1 VFAGYDIGLG
11 VELALAS
18 VGSVSSMAIFV
29 ALDAGG
35 TKTQCWVA
43 DETQVLGRAT
53 GGTVKLMMAGADVAY
68 ARLREVVLEAAAAA
82 GVDPKSVTRTCMGL
96 AGITSEGARAWA
108 ERTLGGIVGGELD
121 LCGDEE
127 IALDAAFHGGPG
139 LLVVAGTGSN
149 IVGRCTNSTMVRAGG
164 WGPVIGDE
172 GSGSWIGLQAIRAGM
187 RAHDRGVSTC
197 LLREIEVH
205 WELEDLGELIA
216 KANERARPD
225 FAELAMVVARC
236 AEDGDALAIS
246 VLDRAGA
253 ELAEQVSLAASKMR
267 AAGCSPSDANHVAF
281 TGSVL
286 EKIARVRRSMEE
298 HLRAALPEAVVA
310 QKPVNPL
317 EGALWRT
324 QKASYG
330 LGTSWPKR

>member
-1 VFAGYDIGLG
+1 MVFALWE
-11 VELALAS
+11 VWS
-18 VGSVSSMAIFV
+18 VMAIYV

-43 DETQVLGRAT
+43 DETRVLGRAT
-53 GGTVKLMMAGADVAY
+53 GGTVKIMMVGEEVAS
-68 ARLREVVLEAAAAA
+68 ARLREVILVACAAAD
-82 GVDPKSVTRTCMGL
+82 VDAKSVKRTCMGL
-96 AGITSEGARAWA
+96 AGITSESTRAWA
-108 ERTLGGIVGGELD
+108 ERMLGGIVGGELD

-149 IVGRCTNSTMVRAGG
+149 VAGRCSSGAMVSAGG

-172 GSGSWIGLQAIRAGM
+172 GSGTWIGLEAIRAGL
-187 RAHDRGVSTC
+187 RAHDRGVETC
-197 LLREIEVH
+197 LLREIETH
-205 WELEDLGELIA
+205 WGLKDMGELIA
-216 KANERARPD
+216 KANERSRPD

-236 AEDGDALAIS
+236 AEGGDALAIS

-253 ELAEQVSLAASKMR
+253 ELAEQVSLAAGKMR
-267 AAGCSPSDANHVAF
+267 AAGCAKDDTSHVAF

-298 HLRAALPEAVVA
+298 HLRASLHDVEVA
-310 QKPVNPL
+310 QQPVESM
-317 EGALWRT
+317 EGALWR
-324 QKASYG
+324 ARG
-330 LGTSWPKR
+330 RN

>member
-1 VFAGYDIGLG
+1 
-11 VELALAS
+11 
-18 VGSVSSMAIFV
+18 MAIYV

-43 DETQVLGRAT
+43 DETRVLGRAT
-53 GGTVKLMMAGADVAY
+53 GGTVKIMMVGEELAT
-68 ARLREVVLEAAAAA
+68 ARLREVILEAAAAA
-82 GVDPKSVTRTCMGL
+82 GVDLQSVTRTCMGL
-96 AGITSEGARAWA
+96 AGITSESTRAWA
-108 ERTLGGIVGGELD
+108 ERTLRGFVSGELD

-149 IVGRCTNSTMVRAGG
+149 VVGRCSNGAMVSAGG

-172 GSGSWIGLQAIRAGM
+172 GSGTWIGLEAIRAGL

-205 WELEDLGELIA
+205 WGLEDMGELIA
-216 KANERARPD
+216 KANERSRPD

-236 AEDGDALAIS
+236 AEGGDALAIS

-253 ELAEQVSLAASKMR
+253 ELAEQVSLAAGKMR
-267 AAGCSPSDANHVAF
+267 AAGCAKDDTSHVAF

-286 EKIARVRRSMEE
+286 GKIARVRRSMEE
-298 HLRAALPEAVVA
+298 HLRASLHDVEVA
-310 QKPVNPL
+310 QQPVESM
-317 EGALWRT
+317 EGALWR
-324 QKASYG
+324 ARG
-330 LGTSWPKR
+330 RN